1 MRKIIYVATVLAM
14 LLNVSCEKISDMKL
28 FKKETLQEKFN
39 KKLPEIKEMS
49 ELSCVEY
56 TVTKVIASDEDS
68 KWYGDRKI
76 IYNCRATFKVG
87 FDLKKLK
94 ANIDENNKSIELT
107 LPEPTYQILMPVN
120 KIKVAYE
127 KKTGIRSNYSND
139 ERLKIKQLG
148 QESIEKEIPKMGAY
162 EEAKKNAE
170 AFFRTLLVELGFNE
184 SGIQIKYEKL

>member
-1 MRKIIYVATVLAM
+1 M
-14 LLNVSCEKISDMKL
+14 
-28 FKKETLQEKFN
+28 
-39 KKLPEIKEMS
+39 
-49 ELSCVEY
+49 
-56 TVTKVIASDEDS
+56 
-68 KWYGDRKI
+68 
-76 IYNCRATFKVG
+76 ATFKVG

-94 ANIDENNKSIELT
+94 ANIDENNKSIELI

-120 KIKVAYE
+120 KNKVAYE
-127 KKTGIRSNYSND
+127 KKTGVRSKYTND

-148 QESIEKEIPKMGAY
+148 QESIEKDIPKMGAY